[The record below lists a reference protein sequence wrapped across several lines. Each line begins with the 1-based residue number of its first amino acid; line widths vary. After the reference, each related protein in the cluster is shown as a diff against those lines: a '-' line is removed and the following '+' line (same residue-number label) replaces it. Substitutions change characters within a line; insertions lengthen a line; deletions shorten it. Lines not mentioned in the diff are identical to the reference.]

1 MNGIYKIAIYTVYLE
16 EGIAP
21 IERIRDNVN
30 KQLSSM
36 SADEARKMKRKFRK
50 LWRKCYKKDL
60 DRCRSNEL
68 YKDIIARRWGTQGE
82 SLSKRVFIH
91 RKNAV
96 HSKLRAEKI
105 QPFINLLRNSVNR
118 HEPSVKSP

>member
-1 MNGIYKIAIYTVYLE
+1 MNDIHKIAIYTVYLG
-16 EGIAP
+16 EGVVP

-30 KQLSSM
+30 KQLAEM
-36 SADEARKMKRKFRK
+36 SPDDARKMKRKFRK

-60 DRCRSNEL
+60 KCRSNEP
-68 YKDIIARRWGTQGE
+68 YKDILAYRWGAQGE
-82 SLSKRVFIH
+82 PLNKRVFIH

-118 HEPSVKSP
+118 HEPSIKSP

>member
-1 MNGIYKIAIYTVYLE
+1 MNDIHKIAIYTVYLE

-36 SADEARKMKRKFRK
+36 SPDEARKMKRKFRK

-60 DRCRSNEL
+60 KCRSNES
-68 YKDIIARRWGTQGE
+68 YKDILAYRWGVQGE
-82 SLSKRVFIH
+82 PLNKRVFMH